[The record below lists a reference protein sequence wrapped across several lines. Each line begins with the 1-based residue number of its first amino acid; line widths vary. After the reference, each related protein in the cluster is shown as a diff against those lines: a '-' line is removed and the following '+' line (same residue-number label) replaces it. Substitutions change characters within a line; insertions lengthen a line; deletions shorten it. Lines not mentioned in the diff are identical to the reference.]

1 MSSANIAASRRQFGK
16 PTVKRFWNPCGP
28 VRCRKAGR
36 GSLPLSMVLCNRE
49 GIDKWHAIPAR
60 LRRSLGRKIAPV
72 RSGSGVIEKNIE
84 VHITRRFKRQG
95 RSWSRNGTEHLAQL
109 LAANQPT

>member
-1 MSSANIAASRRQFGK
+1 
-16 PTVKRFWNPCGP
+16 
-28 VRCRKAGR
+28 
-36 GSLPLSMVLCNRE
+36 MVLCNRE

-95 RSWSRNGTEHLAQL
+95 RSWSRNGAEHLGQR
-109 LAANQPT
+109 LAANQRA